1 MKLKERIE
9 RAQTLVMEHKLII
22 ERMEDRL
29 TQLNNK
35 RFQDVDAMTLSV
47 ISQIEF
53 YLLNL
58 KVTVSMNEVGIDD
71 MIQQEKYEEMQRA
84 REES

>member
-29 TQLNNK
+29 TQLNSH
-35 RFQDVDAMTLSV
+35 RLIESDSMTLSV